1 MARVWSERRRHRG
14 TKWCRRL
21 QAHNQAKAR
30 TGVGATAEEED
41 RKEEMEE
48 KEREEDAATV
58 WPGTLVEASRPELEG
73 LFHR

>member
-1 MARVWSERRRHRG
+1 MERAQKAQGRNG
-14 TKWCRRL
+14 AA
-21 QAHNQAKAR
+21 AHKPTHNKAKAR